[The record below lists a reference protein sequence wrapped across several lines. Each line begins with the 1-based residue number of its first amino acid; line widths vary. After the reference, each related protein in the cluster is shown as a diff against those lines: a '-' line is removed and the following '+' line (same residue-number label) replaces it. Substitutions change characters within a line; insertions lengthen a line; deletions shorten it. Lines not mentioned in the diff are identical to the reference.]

1 MWKEFIYIGEAVQV
15 SSVFLGFFPTKRRYG
30 ASTPLNIKINFNFS
44 VLLFNFI
51 TDLYIK
57 LRLIII
63 FTMYTSYL
71 SLYAFTGINKKEG
84 KLRNQYGCTRYL
96 LCEDWK
102 NMKPSFLKIMN
113 IIFP

>member
-1 MWKEFIYIGEAVQV
+1 
-15 SSVFLGFFPTKRRYG
+15 
-30 ASTPLNIKINFNFS
+30 
-44 VLLFNFI
+44 
-51 TDLYIK
+51 
-57 LRLIII
+57 
-63 FTMYTSYL
+63 MYTSYL